1 MFPAGLDWSMRAL
14 SLLAL
19 AVLFAPPAAAQAT
32 EVPCALA
39 EHIDLETY
47 ALLRGAGGSE
57 VDQDEAAFQYAE
69 CLAAGLK
76 RDLGAMPQLSAR
88 LASLR
93 KLYRQLNAA
102 DGELASAMMG
112 GGTMYTHAIPRSYP
126 TIETTLRTLS
136 ALAGSRYGAQTGG
149 RYTASIQE
157 SRRAFAAR
165 VTLLP
170 DVSAGGRLV
179 ATASVQRIR
188 TYSSST
194 GDPDPAATYTAR
206 IAGCVLRTTD
216 PDTRLTS
223 SLVGWGDADLPLG

>member
-1 MFPAGLDWSMRAL
+1 MRAF

-19 AVLFAPPAAAQAT
+19 AVLFAPPSAAQAT

-47 ALLRGAGGSE
+47 ALLRGGGGSE

-76 RDLGAMPQLSAR
+76 RDLGAMPQLSTR
-88 LASLR
+88 LAALR

-102 DGELASAMMG
+102 DSELASAMMG

-165 VTLLP
+165 VIRLNTWKPDGSFPFDAANYRATL
-170 DVSAGGRLV
+170 ATYQATGMAIMRLLGSRNDA
-179 ATASVQRIR
+179 ATA
-188 TYSSST
+188 
-194 GDPDPAATYTAR
+194 
-206 IAGCVLRTTD
+206 AGYG
-216 PDTRLTS
+216 PLTS
-223 SLVGWGDADLPLG
+223 SLFLDDILDDR